1 MGTMECGLAQQI
13 LANGAGSGVVHQNMF
28 DEVRPETSA
37 MGKVL
42 QKPRIAH
49 EIGVLAGAQA
59 ARRVTEVSKTRGAA
73 MRIALRKKP
82 ITDLPDFYVCGG
94 QSGDQILNDMY
105 RYDLSRGVWEQMPP
119 MPTAR
124 SFCTAATVAGKV
136 YVLGGERD
144 QRPAFAATEC
154 YHPSEKE
161 WRRLPPMP
169 TARAGSATAVV
180 GDRIYVFGGLS
191 VAWHVLP
198 TVECFNTSRNRWS
211 CLPPMPSPRCGC
223 AAVSVGHRIFIFG
236 GQVSRGNVLNSA
248 DVLDTETGT
257 WDTLADMPT
266 ARAGCSAAVLRSLVT
281 VTMPQGP
288 TRQRKSQ
295 TTRTTIYVIGGLNAQ
310 GCCLASMER
319 YVVDLDEWEEAV
331 AAPLARAGSA
341 VASMGSSFF
350 VCGGFNNARQ
360 DILQT
365 DIYDEDAGEWQ
376 EVEALP
382 RPRRLSAATMVWP

>member
-1 MGTMECGLAQQI
+1 MG
-13 LANGAGSGVVHQNMF
+13 
-28 DEVRPETSA
+28 
-37 MGKVL
+37 
-42 QKPRIAH
+42 
-49 EIGVLAGAQA
+49 
-59 ARRVTEVSKTRGAA
+59 
-73 MRIALRKKP
+73 
-82 ITDLPDFYVCGG
+82 
-94 QSGDQILNDMY
+94 GDQILNDMY

-180 GDRIYVFGGLS
+180 GDRIFV
-191 VAWHVLP
+191 
-198 TVECFNTSRNRWS
+198 
-211 CLPPMPSPRCGC
+211 
-223 AAVSVGHRIFIFG
+223 FG